1 MDLVHRK
8 VFWSRRKS
16 RLGGEEAGSECGQ
29 ILLAEPQGHPR
40 RQPRGH
46 PFNLRR
52 ITGFLKGLHT
62 NEGPQS
68 VIPLDETSQGFQQL
82 VQEGKFLEAYLSV
95 STSAWEGQDCGPQYQ
110 ALAQSMWQVVQQ
122 ALEGVRHGQELELK
136 LQAVLDTV
144 EYTQDKPPSPEA
156 STLEDGRVAT
166 WGSQLERL
174 LRSDAEARVPTWDRR
189 DKLGPFLEKLEEAV
203 RQGLGSPRASQLGA
217 RFWTIY
223 STCFQ
228 EVLLSRL
235 LELKH
240 SCGASWNSCCV
251 LYAWGRTTLFG
262 QLGETLPNA
271 PSTSQKPTAGYLLDS
286 MMFVTWMSQMQK
298 QLVGLIQPPR
308 AALQWPV
315 GNSDRQPERKQWC
328 RLPGRGAAMSAG
340 HPCRERLEETLENV
354 LICDQKKWA
363 PFSHPTFLEIF
374 QLLEEAIIAARPIG
388 PSVTSQVQAM
398 VLEIFSKFLN
408 RYQDKAVHF
417 LQQNATA
424 TAGAFPEVHLL
435 GNCCILR
442 KTWQELSQACFPPAD
457 LVTAVQG
464 AIHAIEGHSR
474 DHLLLRVRALCQNLL
489 KGHFGRKERDLVNA
503 LQSLWQGLEGCP
515 SLHSTPVYESLMQS
529 LHVVVFG
536 EYVQALATH
545 LMMLAPRKWGSLRTQ
560 VEMDIWKLDNIFR
573 KHGGPGLAIPEEP
586 ILGIFQLSENKG
598 RETVDDWLASFR
610 DRFPGYL
617 SMQDQPCSSVDS
629 EVEVKGR
636 SCCCC

>member
-1 MDLVHRK
+1 MNLVHRK
-8 VFWSRRKS
+8 VFWGRRKS
-16 RLGGEEAGSECGQ
+16 RLGGEEAGSEYGQ

-40 RQPRGH
+40 QQPRGH
-46 PFNLRR
+46 PLNPRR
-52 ITGFLKGLHT
+52 ITGFLKGLHA
-62 NEGPQS
+62 NKGPQS
-68 VIPLDETSQGFQQL
+68 VIPLDETCQGFQQL

-95 STSAWEGQDCGPQYQ
+95 SASAWEGQDCGPQYQ

-122 ALEGVRHGQELELK
+122 ALEGVRLGQELELK

-156 STLEDGRVAT
+156 GTLEDGIVAT

-174 LRSDAEARVPTWDRR
+174 LRNDAEARVPTWDPR

-203 RQGLGSPRASQLGA
+203 RQGLGSLRASQLGA
-217 RFWTIY
+217 RLWTIY

-240 SCGASWNSCCV
+240 SCGASWNSCRV

-271 PSTSQKPTAGYLLDS
+271 PATSQKPTPGYLLDS
-286 MMFVTWMSQMQK
+286 MMFVTWMSQVQK
-298 QLVGLIQPPR
+298 KLVALIQ
-308 AALQWPV
+308 
-315 GNSDRQPERKQWC
+315 
-328 RLPGRGAAMSAG
+328 
-340 HPCRERLEETLENV
+340 ERLEETLENV

-374 QLLEEAIIAARPIG
+374 QLLEEAIIAARPTG

-424 TAGAFPEVHLL
+424 EAFPEVHVL

-489 KGHFGRKERDLVNA
+489 RGHFGRKEKDLVNA
-503 LQSLWQGLEGCP
+503 LQSLWQALEGCP
-515 SLHSTPVYESLMQS
+515 SLHSTPVYESIMQS
-529 LHVVVFG
+529 LHMVVFG

-545 LMMLAPRKWGSLRTQ
+545 LRMLAPRKWGSLRIQ

-636 SCCCC
+636 SCCCCC

>member
-8 VFWSRRKS
+8 VFWGRRKS

-46 PFNLRR
+46 PLNLRR

-62 NEGPQS
+62 NKGPQS

-95 STSAWEGQDCGPQYQ
+95 SASAWEGQDRGPQYQ
-110 ALAQSMWQVVQQ
+110 ALAQSMWQAVQQ
-122 ALEGVRHGQELELK
+122 ALEGIRLGRELELK

-156 STLEDGRVAT
+156 GTLEDGTVAT

-174 LRSDAEARVPTWDRR
+174 LRNDAEARVPTWDPR

-203 RQGLGSPRASQLGA
+203 RQGLGSLRASRLGA
-217 RFWTIY
+217 RLWTIY

-240 SCGASWNSCCV
+240 SCGASWNSCCA

-286 MMFVTWMSQMQK
+286 MMFVTWMSQVQK
-298 QLVGLIQPPR
+298 KLVGLI
-308 AALQWPV
+308 
-315 GNSDRQPERKQWC
+315 
-328 RLPGRGAAMSAG
+328 
-340 HPCRERLEETLENV
+340 
-354 LICDQKKWA
+354 
-363 PFSHPTFLEIF
+363 
-374 QLLEEAIIAARPIG
+374 QLLEEAITAARPIG

-424 TAGAFPEVHLL
+424 GAFPEVHVL

-464 AIHAIEGHSR
+464 AIHAIESHSR

-489 KGHFGRKERDLVNA
+489 RGHFGRKERDLVNA

-515 SLHSTPVYESLMQS
+515 SLHSTPVYESIMQS
-529 LHVVVFG
+529 LHTVVFG

-545 LMMLAPRKWGSLRTQ
+545 LRMLAPRKWGSLRIQ
-560 VEMDIWKLDNIFR
+560 VETDIWKLDNIFR

-617 SMQDQPCSSVDS
+617 SVQDQPCSSVDS

-636 SCCCC
+636 SCCCCC

>member
-1 MDLVHRK
+1 M
-8 VFWSRRKS
+8 
-16 RLGGEEAGSECGQ
+16 
-29 ILLAEPQGHPR
+29 
-40 RQPRGH
+40 
-46 PFNLRR
+46 
-52 ITGFLKGLHT
+52 
-62 NEGPQS
+62 
-68 VIPLDETSQGFQQL
+68 GFQQL

-95 STSAWEGQDCGPQYQ
+95 SASAWEGQDCGPQYQ

-122 ALEGVRHGQELELK
+122 ALEGVRLGQELELK

-156 STLEDGRVAT
+156 GTLEDGTVTT

-174 LRSDAEARVPTWDRR
+174 LRNDAEARVPTWDPR

-203 RQGLGSPRASQLGA
+203 RQGLGSLRASQLGA
-217 RFWTIY
+217 RLWTIY

-240 SCGASWNSCCV
+240 SCGASWNSCRV

-271 PSTSQKPTAGYLLDS
+271 PATSQKPTPGYLLDS
-286 MMFVTWMSQMQK
+286 MMFVTWMSQVQK
-298 QLVGLIQPPR
+298 KLVALIQ
-308 AALQWPV
+308 
-315 GNSDRQPERKQWC
+315 
-328 RLPGRGAAMSAG
+328 
-340 HPCRERLEETLENV
+340 ERLEETLEN
-354 LICDQKKWA
+354 
-363 PFSHPTFLEIF
+363 
-374 QLLEEAIIAARPIG
+374 LLEEAIIAARPTG

-424 TAGAFPEVHLL
+424 EAFPEVHVL

-442 KTWQELSQACFPPAD
+442 
-457 LVTAVQG
+457 
-464 AIHAIEGHSR
+464 
-474 DHLLLRVRALCQNLL
+474 ALCQSSRQADLMDWTLAPSFTDGADEAASADGAPEGWGVAGTGLAQNLL
-489 KGHFGRKERDLVNA
+489 RGHFGRKEKDLVNA
-503 LQSLWQGLEGCP
+503 LQSLWQALEGCP
-515 SLHSTPVYESLMQS
+515 SLHSTPVYEQSIMQS
-529 LHVVVFG
+529 LHMVVFG

-545 LMMLAPRKWGSLRTQ
+545 LRMLAPRKWGSLRIQ

-573 KHGGPGLAIPEEP
+573 KHGGSGLAIPEEP

-617 SMQDQPCSSVDS
+617 RACRTSHAALWTRRLRSREDPAAAAADIPALHQGS
-629 EVEVKGR
+629 GR
-636 SCCCC
+636 TLTALNRGGGEQ

>member
-8 VFWSRRKS
+8 VFWGRRKS

-46 PFNLRR
+46 PLDLRR

-62 NEGPQS
+62 NKGPQS

-95 STSAWEGQDCGPQYQ
+95 SASAWEGQDRGPQYQ
-110 ALAQSMWQVVQQ
+110 ALAQSMWQAVQQ
-122 ALEGVRHGQELELK
+122 ALEGVRLGRELELK

-156 STLEDGRVAT
+156 GTLEDGTVAT

-174 LRSDAEARVPTWDRR
+174 LRNDAEARVPTWDPR

-203 RQGLGSPRASQLGA
+203 RQGLGSLRASRLGA
-217 RFWTIY
+217 RLWTIY

-286 MMFVTWMSQMQK
+286 MMFVTWMSQVQK
-298 QLVGLIQPPR
+298 KLVGLI
-308 AALQWPV
+308 
-315 GNSDRQPERKQWC
+315 
-328 RLPGRGAAMSAG
+328 
-340 HPCRERLEETLENV
+340 
-354 LICDQKKWA
+354 
-363 PFSHPTFLEIF
+363 
-374 QLLEEAIIAARPIG
+374 QLLEEAITAARPIG

-424 TAGAFPEVHLL
+424 GAFPEVHVL

-489 KGHFGRKERDLVNA
+489 RGHFGRKERDLVNA

-515 SLHSTPVYESLMQS
+515 SLHSTPVYESIMQS
-529 LHVVVFG
+529 LHTVVFG

-545 LMMLAPRKWGSLRTQ
+545 LRMLAPRKWGSLRIQ
-560 VEMDIWKLDNIFR
+560 VETDIWKLDNIFR
-573 KHGGPGLAIPEEP
+573 KHGGPGLAIPEGP
-586 ILGIFQLSENKG
+586 VLGIFQLSENKG

-617 SMQDQPCSSVDS
+617 SVRDQPRSSVDS

-636 SCCCC
+636 SCCCCR

>member
-1 MDLVHRK
+1 MPPTY
-8 VFWSRRKS
+8 S
-16 RLGGEEAGSECGQ
+16 GSE
-29 ILLAEPQGHPR
+29 H
-40 RQPRGH
+40 
-46 PFNLRR
+46 
-52 ITGFLKGLHT
+52 
-62 NEGPQS
+62 
-68 VIPLDETSQGFQQL
+68 VQGFQQL

-95 STSAWEGQDCGPQYQ
+95 SASAWEGQDRGPQYQ
-110 ALAQSMWQVVQQ
+110 ALAQSMWQAVQQ
-122 ALEGVRHGQELELK
+122 ALEGVRLGRELELK

-156 STLEDGRVAT
+156 GTLEDGTVAT

-174 LRSDAEARVPTWDRR
+174 LRNDAEARVPTWDPR

-203 RQGLGSPRASQLGA
+203 RQGLGSLRASRLGA
-217 RFWTIY
+217 RLWTIY

-286 MMFVTWMSQMQK
+286 MMFVTWMSQVQK
-298 QLVGLIQPPR
+298 KLVGLI
-308 AALQWPV
+308 
-315 GNSDRQPERKQWC
+315 
-328 RLPGRGAAMSAG
+328 
-340 HPCRERLEETLENV
+340 
-354 LICDQKKWA
+354 
-363 PFSHPTFLEIF
+363 
-374 QLLEEAIIAARPIG
+374 QLLEEAITAARPIG

-424 TAGAFPEVHLL
+424 GAFPEVHVL

-474 DHLLLRVRALCQNLL
+474 DHLLLRVRALCQVMPSPPQHWR
-489 KGHFGRKERDLVNA
+489 GVSSPRKPRQKAPARVSLDFCPA
-503 LQSLWQGLEGCP
+503 QQSLCWGGTWQ
-515 SLHSTPVYESLMQS
+515 
-529 LHVVVFG
+529 
-536 EYVQALATH
+536 
-545 LMMLAPRKWGSLRTQ
+545 R
-560 VEMDIWKLDNIFR
+560 
-573 KHGGPGLAIPEEP
+573 
-586 ILGIFQLSENKG
+586 
-598 RETVDDWLASFR
+598 
-610 DRFPGYL
+610 
-617 SMQDQPCSSVDS
+617 
-629 EVEVKGR
+629 
-636 SCCCC
+636 

>member
-8 VFWSRRKS
+8 VFWGRRKS

-40 RQPRGH
+40 QPRGH
-46 PFNLRR
+46 PLNLRR

-62 NEGPQS
+62 NKGPQS

-82 VQEGKFLEAYLSV
+82 VQEGKFREAYLSV
-95 STSAWEGQDCGPQYQ
+95 SASAWEGQDCGPQYQ

-144 EYTQDKPPSPEA
+144 EYTQDKPPSLEA
-156 STLEDGRVAT
+156 GTLEDGTVAT

-174 LRSDAEARVPTWDRR
+174 LRNDAEARVPTWDPRG
-189 DKLGPFLEKLEEAV
+189 KLGPFLEKLEEAV
-203 RQGLGSPRASQLGA
+203 RQGLGSLRASQLGA
-217 RFWTIY
+217 RLWTIY

-262 QLGETLPNA
+262 QLGEMLPNA

-286 MMFVTWMSQMQK
+286 MMFVTWMSQVQK
-298 QLVGLIQPPR
+298 KLVGLIQ
-308 AALQWPV
+308 
-315 GNSDRQPERKQWC
+315 
-328 RLPGRGAAMSAG
+328 
-340 HPCRERLEETLENV
+340 
-354 LICDQKKWA
+354 
-363 PFSHPTFLEIF
+363 
-374 QLLEEAIIAARPIG
+374 LLEEAMIAARPIG

-424 TAGAFPEVHLL
+424 GAFPEVHVL

-489 KGHFGRKERDLVNA
+489 RGHFGRKERDLVNA
-503 LQSLWQGLEGCP
+503 LKSLWQGLEGCP
-515 SLHSTPVYESLMQS
+515 SLHSTPVYESIMQS
-529 LHVVVFG
+529 LHMVVFG

-545 LMMLAPRKWGSLRTQ
+545 LRMLAPRKWGSLRIQ
-560 VEMDIWKLDNIFR
+560 VETDIWKLDNIFR

-636 SCCCC
+636 SCCCCC

>member
-1 MDLVHRK
+1 MDLVPRK
-8 VFWSRRKS
+8 VFWGRRKS

-40 RQPRGH
+40 RQRRGH
-46 PFNLRR
+46 PLNLRR

-62 NEGPQS
+62 NKGPRS

-110 ALAQSMWQVVQQ
+110 ALAQSMWQVVQR
-122 ALEGVRHGQELELK
+122 ALEGVRLGQELELK

-144 EYTQDKPPSPEA
+144 EYAQDKPPSPEA
-156 STLEDGRVAT
+156 GTLEDGSVAT

-174 LRSDAEARVPTWDRR
+174 LRNDAEARVPTWDPR
-189 DKLGPFLEKLEEAV
+189 DQLGPFLEKLEEAV
-203 RQGLGSPRASQLGA
+203 TQGLGSRRASQLGA
-217 RFWTIY
+217 RLWTIY

-235 LELKH
+235 LELKQ

-262 QLGETLPNA
+262 QLGRETLPNA

-298 QLVGLIQPPR
+298 KLVGLIQ
-308 AALQWPV
+308 
-315 GNSDRQPERKQWC
+315 
-328 RLPGRGAAMSAG
+328 
-340 HPCRERLEETLENV
+340 
-354 LICDQKKWA
+354 
-363 PFSHPTFLEIF
+363 
-374 QLLEEAIIAARPIG
+374 LLEEAMIAARPIG

-417 LQQNATA
+417 LQQNA

-489 KGHFGRKERDLVNA
+489 RGHFGRKERDLVNA

-515 SLHSTPVYESLMQS
+515 SLHSTPVYESIMQS
-529 LHVVVFG
+529 LHTVVFG

-545 LMMLAPRKWGSLRTQ
+545 LRMLAPRKWGSLRIQ
-560 VEMDIWKLDNIFR
+560 VETDIWKLDNIFR

-598 RETVDDWLASFR
+598 REAVDDWLASFR

-636 SCCCC
+636 SCCCCC

>member
-1 MDLVHRK
+1 MNLVHRK
-8 VFWSRRKS
+8 VFWGRRKS
-16 RLGGEEAGSECGQ
+16 RLGGEEAGSEYGQ

-40 RQPRGH
+40 QQPRGH
-46 PFNLRR
+46 PLNLRR
-52 ITGFLKGLHT
+52 ITGFLKGLHA
-62 NEGPQS
+62 NKGPQS

-95 STSAWEGQDCGPQYQ
+95 SASAWEGQDCGPQYQ

-122 ALEGVRHGQELELK
+122 ALEGVRLGQELELK

-156 STLEDGRVAT
+156 GTLEDGTVAT

-174 LRSDAEARVPTWDRR
+174 LRNDAEARVPTWDPR
-189 DKLGPFLEKLEEAV
+189 DKLDPFLEKLEEAV
-203 RQGLGSPRASQLGA
+203 RQGLGSLRASQLGA
-217 RFWTIY
+217 RLWTIY

-235 LELKH
+235 LELKD
-240 SCGASWNSCCV
+240 SCGTSWNSCCV

-262 QLGETLPNA
+262 QLGETLLNA
-271 PSTSQKPTAGYLLDS
+271 PATSQKPTAGYLLDS
-286 MMFVTWMSQMQK
+286 MMFVTWMSQ
-298 QLVGLIQPPR
+298 V
-308 AALQWPV
+308 
-315 GNSDRQPERKQWC
+315 
-328 RLPGRGAAMSAG
+328 
-340 HPCRERLEETLENV
+340 
-354 LICDQKKWA
+354 QKKLVA
-363 PFSHPTFLEIF
+363 LI
-374 QLLEEAIIAARPIG
+374 QLLEEAIIAARPTG

-424 TAGAFPEVHLL
+424 EAFPEVHVL

-489 KGHFGRKERDLVNA
+489 RGHFGRKEKDLVNA
-503 LQSLWQGLEGCP
+503 LQSLWQALEGCP
-515 SLHSTPVYESLMQS
+515 SLHSTPVYESIMQS
-529 LHVVVFG
+529 LHMVVFG

-545 LMMLAPRKWGSLRTQ
+545 LRMLAPRKWGSLRIQ

-617 SMQDQPCSSVDS
+617 SMQDQPCSFVDS

-636 SCCCC
+636 SCCCCC

>member
-8 VFWSRRKS
+8 VFWGRRKS

-40 RQPRGH
+40 QQPRGH
-46 PFNLRR
+46 PLNLRR

-62 NEGPQS
+62 NKGPQN

-95 STSAWEGQDCGPQYQ
+95 SASAWEGQDCGPQYQ

-122 ALEGVRHGQELELK
+122 ALEGVRLGQELELK

-144 EYTQDKPPSPEA
+144 EYTQDQPPSPEA
-156 STLEDGRVAT
+156 GTLEDGTVAT

-174 LRSDAEARVPTWDRR
+174 LRNDAEARVPTWDPR
-189 DKLGPFLEKLEEAV
+189 DELGPFLEKLKEAV
-203 RQGLGSPRASQLGA
+203 RQGLGLLRASRLGA
-217 RFWTIY
+217 RLWTIY

-240 SCGASWNSCCV
+240 SCGTSWNSCCV

-262 QLGETLPNA
+262 QLGRETLPNA

-286 MMFVTWMSQMQK
+286 MMFVTWMSQVQK
-298 QLVGLIQPPR
+298 KLVGLVQVPGQGCPLP
-308 AALQWPV
+308 AA
-315 GNSDRQPERKQWC
+315 ERHC
-328 RLPGRGAAMSAG
+328 GGLPRGAPAG
-340 HPCRERLEETLENV
+340 KLLHP
-354 LICDQKKWA
+354 
-363 PFSHPTFLEIF
+363 
-374 QLLEEAIIAARPIG
+374 
-388 PSVTSQVQAM
+388 
-398 VLEIFSKFLN
+398 
-408 RYQDKAVHF
+408 
-417 LQQNATA
+417 
-424 TAGAFPEVHLL
+424 
-435 GNCCILR
+435 
-442 KTWQELSQACFPPAD
+442 
-457 LVTAVQG
+457 
-464 AIHAIEGHSR
+464 
-474 DHLLLRVRALCQNLL
+474 QNLL
-489 KGHFGRKERDLVNA
+489 RGHFGRKERDLVKA

-515 SLHSTPVYESLMQS
+515 SLHSTPVYESIMQS
-529 LHVVVFG
+529 LHMVVFG

-545 LMMLAPRKWGSLRTQ
+545 LRMLAPRKWGSLRTQ
-560 VEMDIWKLDNIFR
+560 VETDIWKLDNIFR

-617 SMQDQPCSSVDS
+617 SMQDQPCSSVDL

>member
-8 VFWSRRKS
+8 VFWGRRKS

-40 RQPRGH
+40 QQPRGH
-46 PFNLRR
+46 PLNLRR

-62 NEGPQS
+62 NKGPQN

-95 STSAWEGQDCGPQYQ
+95 SASAWEGQDCGPQYQ

-122 ALEGVRHGQELELK
+122 ALEGVRLGQELELK

-144 EYTQDKPPSPEA
+144 EYTQDQPPSPEA
-156 STLEDGRVAT
+156 GTLEDGTVAT

-174 LRSDAEARVPTWDRR
+174 LRNDAEARVPTWDPR
-189 DKLGPFLEKLEEAV
+189 DELGPFLEKLKEAV
-203 RQGLGSPRASQLGA
+203 RQGLGLLRASRLGA
-217 RFWTIY
+217 RLWTIY

-240 SCGASWNSCCV
+240 SCGTSWNSCCV

-286 MMFVTWMSQMQK
+286 MMFVTWMSQVQK
-298 QLVGLIQPPR
+298 KLVGL
-308 AALQWPV
+308 V
-315 GNSDRQPERKQWC
+315 
-328 RLPGRGAAMSAG
+328 
-340 HPCRERLEETLENV
+340 
-354 LICDQKKWA
+354 
-363 PFSHPTFLEIF
+363 

-417 LQQNATA
+417 LQQNA

-489 KGHFGRKERDLVNA
+489 RGHFGRKERDLVKA

-515 SLHSTPVYESLMQS
+515 SLHSTPVYESIMQS
-529 LHVVVFG
+529 LHMVVFG

-545 LMMLAPRKWGSLRTQ
+545 LRMLAPRKWGSLRTQ
-560 VEMDIWKLDNIFR
+560 VETDIWKLDNIFR

-617 SMQDQPCSSVDS
+617 SMQDQPCSSVDL

>member
-8 VFWSRRKS
+8 VFWGRRKS

-46 PFNLRR
+46 PLNLRR

-62 NEGPQS
+62 NKGPQS

-82 VQEGKFLEAYLSV
+82 VQEGKFREAYLSV
-95 STSAWEGQDCGPQYQ
+95 SASAWEGQDCGPQYQ

-156 STLEDGRVAT
+156 GTLEDGTVAT

-174 LRSDAEARVPTWDRR
+174 LRNDAEARVPTWDPR

-203 RQGLGSPRASQLGA
+203 RQGLGSLRASQLGA
-217 RFWTIY
+217 RLWTIY

-262 QLGETLPNA
+262 QLGRETLPNA
-271 PSTSQKPTAGYLLDS
+271 PSTSQKPTAGCLLDS
-286 MMFVTWMSQMQK
+286 MMFVTWMSQVQK
-298 QLVGLIQPPR
+298 KLVGLI
-308 AALQWPV
+308 
-315 GNSDRQPERKQWC
+315 
-328 RLPGRGAAMSAG
+328 
-340 HPCRERLEETLENV
+340 
-354 LICDQKKWA
+354 
-363 PFSHPTFLEIF
+363 
-374 QLLEEAIIAARPIG
+374 QLLEEAIVAARPTG

-408 RYQDKAVHF
+408 RYQDEAVHF

-424 TAGAFPEVHLL
+424 GAFPEVHVL

-489 KGHFGRKERDLVNA
+489 RGRFGRKERDLVNA

-515 SLHSTPVYESLMQS
+515 SLHSTPVYESIMQS
-529 LHVVVFG
+529 LHTVVFG

-545 LMMLAPRKWGSLRTQ
+545 LRMLAPRKWGSLRIQ
-560 VEMDIWKLDNIFR
+560 VETDIWKLDNVFR

-617 SMQDQPCSSVDS
+617 SMQDQPCSSVDP